1 MEQVLRR
8 HDVGEVVARPAA
20 WGAVLLVALAC
31 TRAPAP
37 PPARP
42 PEPGPDAGTVSVQI
56 DPYGVEVAAD
66 GIVRCRTPCTFR
78 IAPGLH
84 RLSVRK
90 SGFLPWQED
99 VRVDPGAEVK
109 VSASLVGSH

>member
-1 MEQVLRR
+1 MMRI
-8 HDVGEVVARPAA
+8 AA
-20 WGAVLLVALAC
+20 WAAAASLCFAC

-37 PPARP
+37 PAPKP
-42 PEPGPDAGTVSVQI
+42 PEPGPDAGTVSVRI
-56 DPYGVEVAAD
+56 EPYGVEVAAD
-66 GIVRCRTPCTFR
+66 GVARCRTPCSFR

-99 VRVDPGAEVK
+99 VRVDPGAVLE

>member
-1 MEQVLRR
+1 MAR
-8 HDVGEVVARPAA
+8 VVAWAA
-20 WGAVLLVALAC
+20 VASLCFAC
-31 TRAPAP
+31 TRPPAPPAP
-37 PPARP
+37 PP
-42 PEPGPDAGTVSVQI
+42 PEAGPDAGTISVRI
-56 DPYGVEVAAD
+56 EPYGVEVAAD
-66 GIVRCRTPCTFR
+66 GVARCRTPCSFR

-99 VRVDPGAEVK
+99 VRVDPGAVLE

>member
-1 MEQVLRR
+1 
-8 HDVGEVVARPAA
+8 VARLAA
-20 WGAVLLVALAC
+20 WGAVLLMALAC

-37 PPARP
+37 PAALP

-56 DPYGVEVAAD
+56 A
-66 GIVRCRTPCTFR
+66 RCRAPCSFR

-84 RLSVRK
+84 RLSVRR

>member
-1 MEQVLRR
+1 MVRI
-8 HDVGEVVARPAA
+8 AA
-20 WGAVLLVALAC
+20 WAAVASLCFAC

-37 PPARP
+37 PAPKP
-42 PEPGPDAGTVSVQI
+42 PEPGPDAGTVSVRI
-56 DPYGVEVAAD
+56 EPYGVEVAAD
-66 GIVRCRTPCTFR
+66 GVARCRTPCSFR

-90 SGFLPWQED
+90 SGFLPWHED
-99 VRVDPGAEVK
+99 VRVDPGAVLE

>member
-1 MEQVLRR
+1 LKSRLL
-8 HDVGEVVARPAA
+8 AA
-20 WGAVLLVALAC
+20 ALLSFAC

-37 PPARP
+37 PAAVAPD
-42 PEPGPDAGTVSVQI
+42 PGPDAGTVSVTLE
-56 DPYGVEVAAD
+56 PYGVEVVAD
-66 GIVRCRTPCTFR
+66 GVPRCRTPCSFR

-84 RLSVRK
+84 RISARR

>member
-1 MEQVLRR
+1 MTAPST
-8 HDVGEVVARPAA
+8 VVALL
-20 WGAVLLVALAC
+20 AVALLGLAC

-37 PPARP
+37 PAARA

-56 DPYGVEVAAD
+56 QPYGVEVAAD
-66 GIVRCRTPCTFR
+66 GIARCRTPCSFR

-84 RLSVRK
+84 RITVRT
-90 SGFLPWQED
+90 SGFMPWQED
-99 VRVDPGAEVK
+99 VRVEPGAEVK